1 MERGQMSRWKTE
13 TAIRQIRMWVSPRG
27 KSIPAPILTLGNPS
41 LQKPLP
47 ASPSGMW
54 MAAQTHIV
62 AHQDWNCRR
71 GGLAAVVDDFDE
83 RVFMVKYAFFLQ

>member
-1 MERGQMSRWKTE
+1 
-13 TAIRQIRMWVSPRG
+13 
-27 KSIPAPILTLGNPS
+27 
-41 LQKPLP
+41 
-47 ASPSGMW
+47 